1 MKASKGFFLV
11 SEIICLC
18 LSCILLL
25 TAARDYQ
32 NSLRLQERTLR
43 LEEGWQAAQLAAV
56 GEETPGQWRTTRAV
70 SERQGLRLM
79 EVQVYE
85 GAKEQPLCTLLQ
97 AAP

>member
-18 LSCILLL
+18 LSGILLL
-25 TAARDYQ
+25 TAAKAYQ
-32 NSLRLQERTLR
+32 SSLRLQERTLR
-43 LEEGWQAAQLAAV
+43 LEESWQAAQLAAV
-56 GEETPGQWRTTRAV
+56 GERAPERWRTTRAI
-70 SERQGLRLM
+70 SEEQGVRLM

>member
-11 SEIICLC
+11 GEIICLC

-25 TAARDYQ
+25 AAGSAYQ
-32 NSLRLQERTLR
+32 SSLRLQERTLQ
-43 LEEGWQAAQLAAV
+43 LEDGWQAAQLAAI
-56 GEETPGQWRTTRAV
+56 GEELPERWRAARTI
-70 SERQGLRLM
+70 SERQGIRLM

-85 GAKEQPLCTLLQ
+85 GVKEQPLCTLLQ